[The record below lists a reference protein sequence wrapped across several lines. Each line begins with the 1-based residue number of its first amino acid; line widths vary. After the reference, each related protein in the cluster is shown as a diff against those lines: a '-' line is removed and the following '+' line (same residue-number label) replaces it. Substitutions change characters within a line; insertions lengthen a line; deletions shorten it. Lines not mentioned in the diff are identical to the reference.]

1 MSMRLF
7 LLATCSI
14 AVVSAAFPAAA
25 QDTVVAV
32 PETAPAQTT
41 AVAPVEE
48 PVVSVI
54 DSDEMPP
61 PMTASEQTVPPDPA
75 VLEQNAEQPVV
86 QDPATAV
93 PVTPETQAQQPAG
106 NPETAPATQ
115 ADAPANA
122 DGSATPPADGTQ
134 TPAQAAPLEGI
145 ANMLSMQNWSTPVEK
160 EMAEQLNYAKPVV
173 DMATMPSLF
182 LTIPESDLIL
192 DARLGLNTRPVDDP
206 GAPVANLPPGATE
219 LPTSALSVDAPREI
233 KLSGLLYKS
242 KSDWIIWLNG
252 KQITPKSLPTEI
264 YDIKV
269 YKNYIELEWFDGNT
283 NQIFPIRLR
292 PHQRFNLD
300 ARMFLPG

>member
-1 MSMRLF
+1 MSIRLF
-7 LLATCSI
+7 LLATCFI
-14 AVVSAAFPAAA
+14 AAVSAISPAIA
-25 QDTVVAV
+25 QDTVSAV
-32 PETAPAQTT
+32 PEAVPAETP

-61 PMTASEQTVPPDPA
+61 PMTASEETVPPDPA
-75 VLEQNAEQPVV
+75 VINENAEQPVV
-86 QDPATAV
+86 SDPATAI
-93 PVTPETQAQQPAG
+93 PVAPETTEQ
-106 NPETAPATQ
+106 TAATTEASPAT
-115 ADAPANA
+115 DAPVNA
-122 DGSATPPADGTQ
+122 DGSVSPPADAAQ
-134 TPAQAAPLEGI
+134 TPAHAAPLEGI
-145 ANMLSMQNWSTPVEK
+145 AGMLSMQNWSTPVEK

-173 DMATMPSLF
+173 DIATKPSLF

-192 DARLGLNTRPVDDP
+192 DARLGLNTRPIDEP
-206 GAPVANLPPGATE
+206 GAPGADLPPGAVE

-252 KQITPKSLPTEI
+252 KRITPKSLPTEV